1 MERHKRTKSEKEY
14 VNAIIQN
21 LSLQRLTDK
30 EIVDYLHKE
39 KHIDIARSTVTN
51 IRNRIEK
58 QAERWYLEL
67 RNSAYKYIAV
77 YKERIDSLFRYQR
90 ILHDIIGSSKKPE
103 VKIRAISELHSI
115 EMSIFSLW
123 KQLPNLDM
131 VDLHIQ
137 QQEDGYENRQAPPVD
152 EKEER
157 ERFDKWTEEGR
168 PLSEQYRAQM
178 VAKYGVTIEPW
189 DQPSWLRCPHC
200 WRWFKNNSILAGH
213 TCIKPE
219 EPIV

>member
-39 KHIDIARSTVTN
+39 KNIDIARSTVTN

-58 QAERWYLEL
+58 QAEKWYLEL

-90 ILHDIIGSSKKPE
+90 ILHD
-103 VKIRAISELHSI
+103 
-115 EMSIFSLW
+115 
-123 KQLPNLDM
+123 
-131 VDLHIQ
+131 
-137 QQEDGYENRQAPPVD
+137 
-152 EKEER
+152 
-157 ERFDKWTEEGR
+157 T
-168 PLSEQYRAQM
+168 
-178 VAKYGVTIEPW
+178 
-189 DQPSWLRCPHC
+189 
-200 WRWFKNNSILAGH
+200 
-213 TCIKPE
+213 
-219 EPIV
+219 